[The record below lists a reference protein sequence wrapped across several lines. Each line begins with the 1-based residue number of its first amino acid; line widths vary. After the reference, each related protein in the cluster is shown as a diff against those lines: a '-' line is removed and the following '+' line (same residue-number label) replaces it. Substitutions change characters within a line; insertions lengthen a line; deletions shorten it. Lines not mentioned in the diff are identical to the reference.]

1 MISKLKRQ
9 FVLINMGF
17 VSIVLVAVL
26 VIIGLIS
33 YQRVKEDSLMS
44 MEKALS
50 REIGTAFPAF
60 EIGGKRPEKRAPL
73 VPVFTVLLDENRHIS
88 AISKENVSITESL
101 VSEITDQALEAGKQN
116 GVLLEYELR
125 FMLRNTPDGLKI
137 AFADM
142 DREIQTMTN
151 LLFSLLL
158 VGIGALGAFF
168 VVSIYLS
175 KWALKPVEAAWEKQK
190 RFVADASHELKTP
203 LTVILANSGILLS
216 HKEDTIANQA
226 KWVEYTQVEAER
238 MKKLVDELL
247 FLAKYD
253 SDHRPEL
260 KAHVNISDALWSCL
274 LPFESVAYEKGIE
287 MAMDIE
293 PDLTLPASE
302 SQLKQ
307 LAVIMIDN
315 ACKYAGEN
323 GRISVRLNR
332 LGDQINLS
340 VTNTGAVISE
350 DQMAHIFDRFY
361 RIDSSRA
368 RDQGGYGLG
377 LAIAST
383 IVENHGGKIGV
394 KSSLEQGTTFTVS
407 FKAV

>member
-307 LAVIMIDN
+307 LAVILIDN

-323 GRISVRLNR
+323 GRISVRLSR

-383 IVENHGGKIGV
+383 IVETHGGKIGV